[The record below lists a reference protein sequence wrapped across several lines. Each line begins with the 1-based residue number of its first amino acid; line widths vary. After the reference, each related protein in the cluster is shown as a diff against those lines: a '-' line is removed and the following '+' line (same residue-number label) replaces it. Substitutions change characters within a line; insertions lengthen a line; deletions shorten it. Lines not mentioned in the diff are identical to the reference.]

1 MMKKRSSG
9 ILLHISSLPGPYGI
23 GDFGKGAYDFVDF
36 LDRAGVKNWQILPLG
51 ITGFGDSPYQNFS
64 AFAGN
69 PYFIDLDELL
79 EEEFLVA
86 EEIELF
92 PLGDDPTKVDY
103 GILYRNKMELLK
115 RANKRARRKLDAEL
129 RKFYEEEKSWLRDY
143 ALFMAIKGEQNG
155 LPWLRWP
162 QELKNIHS
170 DEVLEFERSHE
181 KEMFFH
187 VFIQYFFFKQ
197 WKRLKNYANDKNI
210 KIIGD
215 IPIYVAEDSS
225 DFWGNPTNFKI
236 DENLEP
242 LTVAGCP
249 PDAFSNTGQLWGNP
263 IYDWKAMEED
273 GYSWWI
279 ERIRASFEL
288 YDIVRIDHF
297 RGFEAYW
304 EIKNGAINAVKGEWV
319 KGPNYKLFEKVKEEL
334 GEMDI
339 IAEDLGF
346 LTEEVYDLIGK
357 TGYPGMKVL
366 QFAFDARE
374 ESNYLPHTYDTNC
387 VVYTGTHDNDTIMGW
402 VRNVKSEDLI
412 YAGKYLKLSFE
423 EGLNWGFI
431 RGAFS
436 SVADLCI
443 IPMQDI
449 LGLGEEARMN
459 TPSTLGNNWV
469 WRMKDDAITNRIVE
483 KISNLTRM
491 YGR

>member
-36 LDRAGVKNWQILPLG
+36 LDRAGIKNWQILPLG

-92 PLGDDPTKVDY
+92 PLGDDESKIDY

-129 RKFYEEEKSWLRDY
+129 KKFYEEEKSWLRDY
-143 ALFMAIKGEQNG
+143 ALFMAIKGEQDG
-155 LPWLRWP
+155 MPWLKWP
-162 QELKNIHS
+162 KEVKNIHS

-236 DENLEP
+236 NENFEP

-263 IYDWKAMEED
+263 IYDWKVMEEN

-288 YDIVRIDHF
+288 YDMVRIDHF

-304 EIKNGAINAVKGEWV
+304 EIKNGSINAVKGEWV
-319 KGPNYKLFEKVKEEL
+319 KGPNDKLFQKVKEEL
-334 GEMDI
+334 GEVDI

-412 YAGKYLKLSFE
+412 YAGRYLKLSFE

>member
-1 MMKKRSSG
+1 MKNRSSG
-9 ILLHISSLPGPYGI
+9 ILMHISSLPGPYGI

-36 LDRAGVKNWQILPLG
+36 LDRAGIKNWQILPLG

-69 PYFIDLDELL
+69 PYFIDLNEFL
-79 EEEFLVA
+79 EEGFLDR

-92 PLGDDPTKVDY
+92 PLGDDPTRVDY
-103 GILYRNKMELLK
+103 GTLYKNKMELLR
-115 RANKRARRKLDAEL
+115 RANKRARRKLDKEV
-129 RKFYEEEKSWLRDY
+129 RDFYEEEKSWLRDY
-143 ALFMAIKGEQNG
+143 ALFMAIKNEFDG
-155 LPWLRWP
+155 LSWLKWP
-162 QELKNIHS
+162 AEYKNINS
-170 DEVLEFERSHE
+170 KEVQEFETSHE

-187 VFIQYFFFKQ
+187 VFIQYFFFRQ

-210 KIIGD
+210 RIIGD

-225 DFWGNPTNFKI
+225 DIWGNPQNFKV
-236 DENLEP
+236 DESLVP
-242 LTVAGCP
+242 ITVAGCP

-263 IYDWKAMEED
+263 IYNWSAMEDD
-273 GYSWWI
+273 GYRWWI
-279 ERIRASFEL
+279 KRIKASFEL
-288 YDIVRIDHF
+288 YDMVRIDHF

-304 EIKNGAINAVKGEWV
+304 EIKNGSLNAVTGQWT
-319 KGPNYKLFEKVKEEL
+319 KGPNYKLFERVREEL
-334 GEMDI
+334 GELNI

-346 LTEEVYDLIGK
+346 LTEEVYDLIAK

-374 ESNYLPHTYDTNC
+374 ESNYLPHTYDKNC

-402 VRNVKSEDLI
+402 IRNVKPEDLN

-443 IPMQDI
+443 IPMQDF

-459 TPSTLGNNWV
+459 TPSTLGNNWE
-469 WRMKDDAITNRIVE
+469 WRMKEDAITNRLIE